1 MTQVTCFCILYLYMD
16 NIKHHILKTLLKNSK
31 YNFKNNLINKET
43 LRQKIY
49 RSNIDKNI
57 KRKLLIIYLF
67 I

>member
-1 MTQVTCFCILYLYMD
+1 MD
-16 NIKHHILKTLLKNSK
+16 NMKYYILKALLKKSK

-57 KRKLLIIYLF
+57 KRKLLILFIYLKD
-67 I
+67 